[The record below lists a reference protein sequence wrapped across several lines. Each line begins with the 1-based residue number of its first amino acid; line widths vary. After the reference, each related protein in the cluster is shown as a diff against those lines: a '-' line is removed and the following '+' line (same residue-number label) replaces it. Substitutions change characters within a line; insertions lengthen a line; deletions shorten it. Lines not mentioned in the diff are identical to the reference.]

1 MEAESLKANCEL
13 QITNKV
19 WKMTRMKSLLL
30 LAFSSDQA
38 DLLGEDIFQNSNEN
52 LNLENYKDSEFLSQN
67 VN

>member
-1 MEAESLKANCEL
+1 
-13 QITNKV
+13 
-19 WKMTRMKSLLL
+19 MKSLLL